1 MSDMTE
7 KKQPENVSQRT
18 GSKRLPGD
26 PSVKEMIDRI
36 IRVDQAG
43 EYGAQRIYEGQLAVL
58 GNRPLG
64 KDLKKMAEAERLHLE
79 KFNELL
85 VKRRVRPT
93 ALQPLWHLAGF
104 ALGAGTALLGERAAM
119 ACTVAI
125 EEVIDEHYQKQAN
138 YLGQDEADLRDT
150 IVQTREDELE
160 HRDIALDEGAR
171 DTPFYEPM
179 RFAIKRGAKLAIWL
193 SERI

>member
-1 MSDMTE
+1 MTE
-7 KKQPENVSQRT
+7 KKEDVNMSRHT
-18 GSKRLPGD
+18 GAERLPGD
-26 PSVKEMIDRI
+26 PSVNEMIKRF

-58 GNRPLG
+58 GNRPIA
-64 KDLKKMAEAERLHLE
+64 KDLRKMADTERQHLE

-85 VKRRVRPT
+85 VTRRVRPT

-138 YLGQDEADLRDT
+138 YLGQDESELRNT
-150 IVQTREDELE
+150 IVQTRNEELE
-160 HRDIALDEGAR
+160 HRDIALDEGAK
-171 DTPFYEPM
+171 DAPLYEPM
-179 RFAIKRGAKLAIWL
+179 RFAIKKGAKLAIWL